1 MTARAGAWLGLSLLL
16 LSGVCVLCGAVTV
29 FHRQERCVQ
38 GVKAAQG
45 ASLSTWEAVERCQR

>member
-16 LSGVCVLCGAVTV
+16 LSGVCVLWGAVTV

-38 GVKAAQG
+38 AVLRAQHVG
-45 ASLSTWEAVERCQR
+45 LSTWEAVERCQR